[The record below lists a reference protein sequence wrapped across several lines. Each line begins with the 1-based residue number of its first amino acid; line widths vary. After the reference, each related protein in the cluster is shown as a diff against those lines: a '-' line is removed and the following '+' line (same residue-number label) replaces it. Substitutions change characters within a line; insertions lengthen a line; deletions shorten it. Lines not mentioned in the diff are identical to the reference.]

1 MSFCQQIWSAA
12 TPLMAAIHAHPFNRD
27 LAAGSLDR
35 AAFRHYMIQDSL
47 YLQGFA
53 RALSLAAAK
62 APGAIEIEDFARAAQ
77 VAIVV
82 ERALHAD
89 YLGKFG
95 IDPQGAL
102 GADHSPACQAYV
114 DFLLARAAI
123 GGFAEL
129 AAAILPCFWVYHE
142 VGSGI
147 ATRSRPGNFYEAWI
161 TTYTDPEFAAA
172 VARMKAHVD
181 DAAARA
187 GEHERRAM
195 GKAFLR
201 STQYEYMFWDSA
213 YRQAAWPVGTGAL

>member
-1 MSFCQQIWSAA
+1 MSFCLEIWSAA
-12 TPLMAAIHAHPFNRD
+12 SPLMRAIHAHPFNRE
-27 LAAGSLDR
+27 LAAGTLGR
-35 AAFRHYMIQDSL
+35 AAFRHYMVQDSL

-53 RALSLAAAK
+53 RALSIAAAK
-62 APGAIEIEDFARAAQ
+62 APAPAEIEDFARAAQ

-95 IDPQGAL
+95 IDPEAAAS
-102 GADHSPACQAYV
+102 ADHSPACQAYV

-123 GGFAEL
+123 GSFGEL

-142 VGSGI
+142 VGTGI
-147 ATRSRPGNFYEAWI
+147 ATQSAPGNFYEAWI
-161 TTYTDPEFAAA
+161 KTYTDPDFAAA
-172 VARMKAHVD
+172 VAQMRDHVD
-181 DAAARA
+181 KAAAHA
-187 GEHERRAM
+187 GARERGLM

-213 YRQAAWPVGTGAL
+213 YRQDVWPV